1 MQFGVQMEMCEKQIF
16 VYVEIGGSP
25 EKILRFSLQI
35 SMIEKFEEQMFPFAE
50 TGGSP
55 EEILQFGSQMPKLEN
70 AVKHMYAVAVDQCNK

>member
-1 MQFGVQMEMCEKQIF
+1 
-16 VYVEIGGSP
+16 
-25 EKILRFSLQI
+25 
-35 SMIEKFEEQMFPFAE
+35 MFHFAE